1 MSNNPSDS
9 NENEISPEFLKLLEA
24 TVFAAGKFVLPSGD
38 LRPHTLEAARDYS
51 SDHKGAYS
59 FAKFCLAVVAFVS
72 ISLPVFGQLASWR
85 EHVSSPTSA
94 EVNAIAMK
102 KNIGMDWGLFEAFC
116 ELRQSQASRFGQT
129 INKNARD

>member
-1 MSNNPSDS
+1 MSNNLADS
-9 NENEISPEFLKLLEA
+9 NEDEISPEFLKLLEE
-24 TVFAAGKFVLPSGD
+24 TVYAAGKYVVPSED

-85 EHVSSPTSA
+85 ERVSSPTS
-94 EVNAIAMK
+94 EKMDEIAMK

-129 INKNARD
+129 VNKNARD